1 MKHLATHRRF
11 GFFTLVVLI
20 LGTPLFAAETAGAAG
35 DWLIK
40 VDFDGRQMESLL
52 IISKDAAG
60 QYTGQ
65 TVGFWGINP
74 LLDVKIEG
82 DSLSYKQV
90 FRFGGEE
97 STSVFK
103 GTLTGDKLTGTTSG
117 DRGDFDLTGEKI
129 KPLPPVVGSWEF
141 IRRRNDRETKSV
153 LTVKADKEGKLS
165 ADWTSQRGESK
176 ITDLNY
182 ADGKLTF
189 KRTAG
194 NEDRQFTMEYE
205 MTVDGDE
212 LEGTVNTPR
221 GTREIEGELIG
232 DDLIGRW
239 ELSWET
245 DRGPRKQ
252 LLIVY
257 PDMSARFG
265 SELIEKI
272 DFEDLD
278 DADGKVHFKLTRTFG
293 DRTFE
298 TELTATVDEDDMSGR
313 LVTNWGA
320 EDVTGKKIAGMD
332 DDEDDDDDDDDDD
345 GDDD

>member
-1 MKHLATHRRF
+1 MKHLVTHTMVGFLTRF
-11 GFFTLVVLI
+11 LLI
-20 LGTPLFAAETAGAAG
+20 AAAPLFAAETVDPVG

-40 VDFDGRQMESLL
+40 ADFNGREMESLL
-52 IISKDAAG
+52 ILSKDDAG
-60 QYTGQ
+60 QYAGQ

-82 DSLSYKQV
+82 QKLSYRQV

-97 STSVFK
+97 STSTFI
-103 GTLTGDKLTGTTSG
+103 GTITSDKLTGTATG
-117 DRGDFDLTGEKI
+117 DRGSFVLSGEKI
-129 KPLPPVVGSWEF
+129 KPVPPVVGCWEF
-141 IRRRNDRETKSV
+141 IRRRNDREIKSV

-189 KRTAG
+189 KRTVG

-205 MTVDGDE
+205 MMADGDE

-239 ELSWET
+239 ELNWET

-272 DFEDLD
+272 DFDEDGD
-278 DADGKVHFKLTRTFG
+278 KVHFKLTRTFG

-298 TELTATVDEDDMSGR
+298 TELTASVDDNEMSGQ
-313 LVTNWGA
+313 LITNWGT

-332 DDEDDDDDDDDDD
+332 DDDNDDDNDDDDD
-345 GDDD
+345 